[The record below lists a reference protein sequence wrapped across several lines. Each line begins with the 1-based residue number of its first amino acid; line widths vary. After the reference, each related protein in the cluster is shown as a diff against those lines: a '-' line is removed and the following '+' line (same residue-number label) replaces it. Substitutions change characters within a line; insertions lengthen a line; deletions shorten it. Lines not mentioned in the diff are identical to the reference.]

1 MARTTRLQGGL
12 NLALVIVATIVIA
25 IVLNV
30 LLGGLR
36 VRIDLTEN
44 QVNVLSDASKDA
56 AAALEDLEVRLF
68 ISPDLPEAIPMGPGG
83 RDEVRVQGLPQKL
96 RDTIEEYKAYGGNM
110 TVTEVTEDVV
120 AEAEKLKIKTFTGE
134 GASISKEGRLELA
147 RYVLGVSF
155 HYKNAT
161 EVFEMALQPE
171 YYEFEITKRL
181 LRLKDKAE
189 SALTMKDV
197 LATGKDL
204 ADAAA
209 SCTTALEAAAGKDDN
224 ANPLA
229 MMLNPEAAE
238 AKVTALKAAA
248 PKIGETCGKLQAP
261 LGKAQALQKKN
272 PQLDRLRL
280 IGDAL
285 AKETQAFVAGFAEGG
300 QAPEGGQVVQQ
311 HQRLVQIGKAM
322 AEEREEL
329 EDTPG
334 RRRIGFV
341 CNATTF
347 CPFPDEKPLIPE
359 ELKGA
364 ILQQNQ
370 ILQQVLPVFDRIQQ
384 EMNMVLQQVNQGLFK
399 ARGFDIVKVDLDEEI
414 PDDLQAMVVFGA
426 KGVFSDYQLYQLDQ
440 FVMRGGSLV
449 AFLFP
454 FDVKLQLMNA
464 KGEIDESGALS
475 KNSSNIDDLLKN
487 WGVEPTKKLVVDAE
501 NNGDVILYAQVQAF
515 GRGFVQQAAFAY
527 PALPT
532 FEEFD
537 TSDPLVRATT
547 SLTLPYPTSL
557 ELSPKTGVE
566 LTALVKSHA
575 GALQV
580 DDPAFPMYPPQAQE
594 QALLGKQGEGP
605 LTVAALAKGKLE
617 SFYKGKA
624 APEKPVK
631 GDQSDPE
638 HPDKADTKS
647 DVPGKEHAKLESGD
661 GRVLVVGSNLGLLP
675 LSTDAI
681 FEGFNLSMV
690 AGQGGGIENFE
701 KFRGY
706 QVNYQNWSMRIGQ
719 VQHTLQQNLQFLQN
733 VLDWSVQREGL
744 AELRSKQ
751 YAPRPLSVMD
761 SGDKSFIRVLGLLLP
776 VVLFLAFGAIWIVRR
791 QQRTKRLAF

>member
-12 NLALVIVATIVIA
+12 NLALVIVATVVIA

-30 LLGGLR
+30 ILGGMR
-36 VRIDLTEN
+36 VRFDLSEN

-68 ISPDLPEAIPMGPGG
+68 ISPDLPESIPFGPGG
-83 RDEVRVQGLPQKL
+83 RDVRIQGLAQKL
-96 RDTIEEYKAYGGNM
+96 RDKIEEYRAYGNNM
-110 TVTEVTEDVV
+110 VVTEVTDDVV
-120 AEAEKLKIKTFTGE
+120 NEAEKLKIKAFTGE
-134 GASISKEGRLELA
+134 GASLSKEGRLELA

-161 EVFEMALQPE
+161 EVFELALEPE

-209 SCTTALEAAAGKDDN
+209 ACTTALEGATGGDKGDD
-224 ANPLA
+224 NPLA

-238 AKVTALKAAA
+238 AKVTAIKGAA
-248 PKIGETCGKLQAP
+248 PKIGEACGKLAAP
-261 LGKAQALQKKN
+261 IAKARTLEKKN
-272 PQLDRLRL
+272 GQLDRLRM
-280 IGDAL
+280 IAEAL
-285 AKETQAFVAGFAEGG
+285 DKETQAFVQALGG
-300 QAPEGGQVVQQ
+300 QLESAQAMQT
-311 HQRLVQIGKAM
+311 HQRLVTIGKAM
-322 AEEREEL
+322 ADEREEL

-364 ILQQNQ
+364 ITQQNP

-399 ARGFDIVKVDLDEEI
+399 SRGFDIVRVDLDEEL
-414 PDDLQAMVVFGA
+414 PDDVQALVVFGPKNA
-426 KGVFSDYQLYQLDQ
+426 FSDYQLYQLDQ

-464 KGEIDESGALS
+464 KGELDESGTLA
-475 KNSSNIDDLLKN
+475 KNTSNLDDLLAH
-487 WGVEPTKKLVVDAE
+487 WGIKPTKKLIVDAT
-501 NNGDVILYAQVQAF
+501 NNGEVVLYAQVQAF
-515 GRGFVQQAAFAY
+515 GRGFVQQAGFPY
-527 PALPT
+527 PSLPT
-532 FEEFD
+532 FKDFD

-557 ELSPKTGVE
+557 ELTPKPGVE
-566 LTALVKSHA
+566 LAALAKSSA
-575 GALQV
+575 SAVQI

-594 QALLGKQGEGP
+594 QALMGKAGEGP
-605 LTVAALAKGKLE
+605 LTVAALAKGTLE
-617 SFYKGKA
+617 SFYKGKP
-624 APEKPVK
+624 APAKPAK
-631 GDQSDPE
+631 EGEEPKHE
-638 HPDKADTKS
+638 EEKS
-647 DVPGKEHAKLESGD
+647 DVPGKDQPKLDQGA

-681 FEGFNLSMV
+681 FEGFNIGMI

-719 VQHTLQQNLQFLQN
+719 VQHTLQSNLQFLQN

-751 YAPRPLSVMD
+751 YAPRPLSVMEG
-761 SGDKSFIRVLGLLLP
+761 GDRSVIKAIGLLLP
-776 VVLFLAFGAIWIVRR
+776 ALLFLGFGALWMLRR
-791 QQRTKRLAF
+791 RARTKSLAL

>member
-12 NLALVIVATIVIA
+12 NLALVILATVVIA
-25 IVLNV
+25 VVLNV
-30 LLGGLR
+30 LLGGMR
-36 VRIDLTEN
+36 VRFDLSEN
-44 QVNVLSDASKDA
+44 QVNVLSQASKDA
-56 AAALEDLEVRLF
+56 VEALDDLEVRLF
-68 ISPDLPEAIPMGPGG
+68 ISPDLPETIPFGPGG
-83 RDEVRVQGLPQKL
+83 RDVRIQGLAQKL
-96 RDTIEEYKAYGGNM
+96 RDKIEEYKAYGTNM
-110 TVTEVTEDVV
+110 TVTEVTDDVV
-120 AEAEKLKIKTFTGE
+120 NEAEKLKIKAFTGE
-134 GASISKEGRLELA
+134 GASLSKEGRLELA

-161 EVFEMALQPE
+161 EVFELALEPE

-204 ADAAA
+204 AEAAA
-209 SCTTALEAAAGKDDN
+209 ACTTALEAAAGPEGDN
-224 ANPLA
+224 NPLA

-238 AKVTALKAAA
+238 AKVSALKAAA
-248 PKIGETCGKLQAP
+248 PKIGEACGKLDAP
-261 LGKAQALQKKN
+261 LAKAKTLEKKN
-272 PQLDRLRL
+272 PQLDRMRL
-280 IGDAL
+280 IANAL
-285 AKETQAFVAGFAEGG
+285 GEESRAFVGALGG
-300 QAPEGGQVVQQ
+300 QTPPEGGQVMQS

-347 CPFPDEKPLIPE
+347 CPFPDDKKLIPD

-364 ILQQNQ
+364 ITQQNPM
-370 ILQQVLPVFDRIQQ
+370 LQNILPVFDRIQQ
-384 EMNMVLQQVNQGLFK
+384 EMNMVLQQINQGLFK
-399 ARGFDIVKVDLDEEI
+399 ARGFDITRVDLDEEI
-414 PDDLQAMVVFGA
+414 PDDVQALVVFGA
-426 KGVFSDYQLYQLDQ
+426 KSSFSDYQLYQIDQ

-454 FDVKLQLMNA
+454 FDVKLQLMNT
-464 KGEIDESGALS
+464 KGELDESGQLV
-475 KNSSNIDDLLKN
+475 KNASNIDDLLAH
-487 WGVEPTKKLVVDAE
+487 WGIKPTKKLVVDGVE
-501 NNGDVILYAQVQAF
+501 NGEVVLYAQVQAF

-532 FEEFD
+532 FKEFD

-557 ELSPKTGVE
+557 ELADKPGVE
-566 LTALVKSHA
+566 LAALVKSSP
-575 GALQV
+575 GAVQV

-594 QALLGKQGEGP
+594 QALAGKAGEGP
-605 LTVAALAKGKLE
+605 LTVAALAKGTLE
-617 SFYKGKA
+617 SWFKGKE
-624 APEKPVK
+624 APAKPA
-631 GDQSDPE
+631 
-638 HPDKADTKS
+638 KADGEDDAKT
-647 DVPGKEHAKLESGD
+647 DEPAVPGQEHARLDSGN

-681 FEGFNLSMV
+681 FEGFNMSMI
-690 AGQGGGIENFE
+690 AGQGGGIEHFE
-701 KFRGY
+701 TFRGY

-719 VQHTLQQNLQFLQN
+719 VQHTLQSNLQFLQN

-761 SGDKSFIRVLGLLLP
+761 GGDKALIKVLGLVLP
-776 VVLFLAFGAIWIVRR
+776 AALFLGLGGLWILRR
-791 QQRTKRLAF
+791 RARTRKLAL